1 MHNDL
6 LYHLLDIPYEGAD
19 TYLFV
24 AFVQLADGE
33 EEVLHLTVVDN
44 GEDGVVH
51 FGPGVGAA
59 MGVAV
64 DVAASLN
71 ILPEGESPDG
81 EHVEHVFYALVVGLI
96 VYDEYAFHYVRFFV
110 GWRFLGVEGGGV
122 SLPVSST
129 KNPG

>member
-1 MHNDL
+1 MMHNDL
-6 LYHLLDIPYEGAD
+6 LYHLLDIPDEGAD

-24 AFVQLADGE
+24 AFVQFADGE
-33 EEVLHLTVVDN
+33 EEVLHLAVVDN

-51 FGPGVGAA
+51 LGPGVSAA

-71 ILPEGESPDG
+71 ILPEGESTDG

-96 VYDEYAFHYVRFFV
+96 VYDEYAFHYVRFLWV
-110 GWRFLGVEGGGV
+110 GGFLVLKVGE
-122 SLPVSST
+122 
-129 KNPG
+129 